1 MAPQKFTGSGRT
13 RLNLEI
19 DLKAISQTK
28 TLRALRRELGR
39 VRTTQSRQYLLMR
52 ATMDVQKA
60 FIADLEY
67 VRETQASLVSSMEN
81 ITELMRRDTTTQ
93 EVLALSATVETTQ
106 SHVTNIA
113 TSLARLGD
121 YLDTTRET
129 MAFAR
134 NSLNRQH
141 HEKQEH
147 H

>member
-1 MAPQKFTGSGRT
+1 MAPQTFTGSGRT
-13 RLNLEI
+13 RLNLAI
-19 DLKAISQTK
+19 DLKTISQT

-67 VRETQASLVSSMEN
+67 VRETQASLVCSMEN
-81 ITELMRRDTTTQ
+81 ITELMRRDTTRQ
-93 EVLALSATVETTQ
+93 EVLALSATVATTQ

-129 MAFAR
+129 MAVAR
-134 NSLNRQH
+134 NSLNRQLH
-141 HEKQEH
+141 AKQELH
-147 H
+147 